1 MSNFIKYGNDTIEYT
16 LFYARRK
23 TLEIAVHSDSSVII
37 KAPITSTL
45 QEIEERV
52 IKKAQWILKQKTY
65 FNQFSPRKE
74 AKKYI
79 SGETHF
85 YMGRQYRLRI
95 EYGNATGVKLSRGF
109 FTVSCPAESSWLIVK
124 KEMEKWYLQKAAIQ
138 FYASLDRCWSSFE
151 NLKVSKPRIK
161 MRQMKTRWGS
171 FSRKSGIT
179 LNTELIKA
187 SKECIDYVVTH
198 ELCHIK
204 HHNHGKE
211 FYGLLE
217 EIIPDWKKVKHK
229 LELHL
234 S

>member
-1 MSNFIKYGNDTIEYT
+1 MTNFIKYGDNTIEYT
-16 LFYARRK
+16 LFYATRK
-23 TLEIAVHSDSSVII
+23 TLEIAVHSDGNVIV
-37 KAPITSTL
+37 KAPMTTTL
-45 QEIEERV
+45 QEIEKRM

-74 AKKYI
+74 TKKYL
-79 SGETHF
+79 SGETHL
-85 YMGRQYRLRI
+85 YMGRQYRLKI
-95 EYGNATGVKLSRGF
+95 EYGNTTGVKLSRGF
-109 FTVSCPAESSWLIVK
+109 FTISCTTGSSWRTVK
-124 KEMEKWYLQKAAIQ
+124 KEMEKWYLQKADIQ
-138 FYASLDRCWSSFE
+138 FNASLDRCWSSFE
-151 NLKVSKPRIK
+151 NLKVSKPKIK

-171 FSRKSGIT
+171 FSEKSGIT
-179 LNTELIKA
+179 VNTELIKA
-187 SKECIDYVVTH
+187 SKKCIDYVVTH

-211 FYGLLE
+211 FYALLE